1 MTAST
6 SAVTGGTQV
15 ATQLK
20 TKGTPGTVAATGT
33 VKYVSSNTHL
43 AISGA
48 TDANGVATV
57 TFTPEQIVDEAAV
70 SLVADENVS
79 GQYNLTISNTKTGTD
94 SSGNTVNTAGSSSS
108 IGLKGSGIAL
118 SESNGI
124 LTLSNTGGVK
134 SVANAFDANG
144 QFTTTITLLTDA
156 TKTSSAITPTIRY
169 GYGTT
174 SDSTFANGVAVLN
187 VYTKAQVDDKLATEL
202 RAVNAMTFKGAV
214 GSSGQLDLPTT
225 NVQNGDTYKVAAA
238 GAYGNGDFLNCRIGD
253 MFIATGAEGNDGYI
267 PTADI
272 VWTYIPSGNDDVQ
285 AYTLRYNTSNSKI
298 ELINSNNTAVSS
310 IEASGTDIVLGGS
323 STAMTIAHNSVTRTD
338 TTGTAVSQTSGSGS
352 ATTFTAVTAITTSS
366 TGHVTGVETTQIS
379 IADEFNKLKSMAIT
393 SSIEANTGNAKINVA
408 VTDQKNYSVN
418 ADIVLHSDSLTFST
432 NNNITS
438 IEMQWGSF

>member
-298 ELINSNNTAVSS
+298 ELINSNNTAV
-310 IEASGTDIVLGGS
+310 ILFLVGLVL
-323 STAMTIAHNSVTRTD
+323 
-338 TTGTAVSQTSGSGS
+338 Q
-352 ATTFTAVTAITTSS
+352 
-366 TGHVTGVETTQIS
+366 
-379 IADEFNKLKSMAIT
+379 
-393 SSIEANTGNAKINVA
+393 
-408 VTDQKNYSVN
+408 
-418 ADIVLHSDSLTFST
+418 
-432 NNNITS
+432 
-438 IEMQWGSF
+438 